1 MKTAQDNSHGYSQNT
16 RWGPDYD
23 CSSLVISAFEQAGI
37 PLKSLGATYTG
48 NMLTAAQKAGFVS
61 VPVAQRK
68 RGDILLRHTS
78 GSDGHTAI
86 YLGNG
91 KLVHAAGTY
100 SHPESG
106 DQSGM
111 EVCIQDY
118 YDAGWQYCL
127 RYPENDQGK
136 EEKPQETQNEGPAG
150 LSLPVLRNGD
160 TGPSVIALQIL
171 LEGYGFSVGPC
182 GIDGEFGP
190 DTEKALMSF
199 QSLFAQED
207 LGKSGELTWKTLLG
221 VI

>member
-1 MKTAQDNSHGYSQNT
+1 MAQDNSHGYSQNV

-48 NMLTAAQKAGFVS
+48 NMLTAAQKAGFVQ
-61 VPVAQRK
+61 VPLAQRK

-106 DQSGM
+106 DQSGS
-111 EVCIQDY
+111 EICVQDY
-118 YDAGWQYCL
+118 YDGGWQYCL
-127 RYPENDQGK
+127 RYPE
-136 EEKPQETQNEGPAG
+136 PQEEDSPAPEPVSEE
-150 LSLPVLRNGD
+150 LVNIILPVLKNGD
-160 TGPSVIALQIL
+160 VGMTVAALQIL
-171 LEGYGFSVGPC
+171 LEGYGFSVGYC

-190 DTEKALMSF
+190 DTENALLSF
-199 QSLFAQED
+199 QNLFVQDEP
-207 LGKSGELTWKTLLG
+207 GKSGERTWKLLLG
-221 VI
+221 VST